1 MHFAHIIQNR
11 KGLASVIFFVLIVG
25 ISTAA
30 FVLLSGKFQGP
41 FDVNEL
47 YGILD

>member
-1 MHFAHIIQNR
+1 MHFAHVVKNR
-11 KGLASVIFFVLIVG
+11 KELASVIFFVLILG
-25 ISTAA
+25 ISLAA